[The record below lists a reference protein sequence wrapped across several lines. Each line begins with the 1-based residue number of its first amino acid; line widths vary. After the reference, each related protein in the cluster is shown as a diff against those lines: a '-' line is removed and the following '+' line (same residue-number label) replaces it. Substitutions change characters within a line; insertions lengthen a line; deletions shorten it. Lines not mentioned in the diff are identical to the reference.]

1 MLRKIT
7 CAFISFAATPLQYSF
22 LGNNSEKKNTERA
35 REGLKFKDEA
45 NLGVLNRGFA

>member
-22 LGNNSEKKNTERA
+22 LGNNSEKKNTER
-35 REGLKFKDEA
+35 EGLKFKDEA